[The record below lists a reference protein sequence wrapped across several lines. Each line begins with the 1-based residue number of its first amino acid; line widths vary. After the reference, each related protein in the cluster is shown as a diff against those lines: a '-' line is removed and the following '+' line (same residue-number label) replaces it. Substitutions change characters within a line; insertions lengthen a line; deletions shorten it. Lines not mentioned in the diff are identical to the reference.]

1 VTAVTRCP
9 LPAPR
14 PPRRLLHAIPP
25 GSGARLLE
33 GCGPDGWRTPPGGSS
48 RQTHLLALEPEVEF
62 RGGLVALEDAARWL
76 ADLRSEDADA
86 ALLIGSLAYDLGRA
100 FERIPERALEDV
112 ATPAVCL
119 AGFRAFYRYDPTS
132 RRGEIVGSDRAQ
144 VRRVLDRVRG
154 LGEGTLGGGTAP
166 MPLGAPRP
174 RTSDAEH
181 VEAVARAKRWIAAGD
196 VYQVNLSRRLDFDDV
211 SPSALP
217 ALYDAVTSR
226 APAPF
231 SAYLDAGDFTVLSNS
246 PERFLRVSGRRV
258 ETCPIK
264 GTRPRGRSLEEDRW
278 LAKELLSS
286 EKDRAE
292 HLMIVD
298 LERNDLGRV
307 CETGSVRVRE
317 LGRLRSFPTVH
328 HLVSAV
334 EGRLRSRRDW
344 IGLLRACFPG
354 GSITGAPKLRAME
367 IIEELEPVRRGI
379 YTGALGAIDAAGG
392 VDLSIAIR
400 TAIARAGRLYL
411 QLGGG
416 IVADSD
422 AEAELRETVDKGRAF
437 AALWEGAA

>member
-1 VTAVTRCP
+1 VTPLHRCP
-9 LPAPR
+9 VPAAR
-14 PPRRLLHAIPP
+14 PPRELLLALPP

-33 GCGPDGWRTPPGGSS
+33 GCAADGWRTPPGGSS
-48 RQTHLLALEPEVEF
+48 RRIHLLALGPEIEF
-62 RGGLVALEDAARWL
+62 RGGLAALEDAARWL
-76 ADLRSEDADA
+76 AELRSDAAEA
-86 ALLIGSLAYDLGRA
+86 ALLVGSLAYDLGRA
-100 FERIPERALEDV
+100 FERIPDRGLGGL

-119 AGFRAFYRYDPTS
+119 AGFRAVYRYDPVS
-132 RRGEIVGSDRAQ
+132 RRGEVVGGDRSQ
-144 VRRVLDRVRG
+144 VLRLLDRVRA
-154 LGEGTLGGGTAP
+154 LGQGALRRRAVTLSP
-166 MPLGAPRP
+166 PRP
-174 RTSDAEH
+174 RTSDADYLD
-181 VEAVARAKRWIAAGD
+181 AVARAQRWIAAGD
-196 VYQVNLSRRLDFDDV
+196 IYQVNLSRRLDFDDA
-211 SPSALP
+211 PASALP
-217 ALYDAVTSR
+217 ALYEVITSR

-231 SAYLDAGDFTVLSNS
+231 CAYLDAGDFAVLSNS
-246 PERFLRVSGRRV
+246 PERFLRVTGDRV

-286 EKDRAE
+286 AKDRAE
-292 HLMIVD
+292 HVMIVD

-317 LGRLRSFPTVH
+317 LAGLRSFPTVH

-334 EGRLRSRRDW
+334 EGRLRSPGDW

-354 GSITGAPKLRAME
+354 GSIAGAPKLRAME

-379 YTGALGAIDAAGG
+379 YTGVLGVIDAAGG

-400 TAIARAGRLYL
+400 TAIAQGGRLHL

-437 AALWEGAA
+437 AAAWEAAP